1 MQNIFIELLPPWVET
16 GLQPAFYDKESGTV
30 LQQTARMY
38 AKVNQIVETV
48 NGQNE
53 TIEEY
58 INKFNE
64 LHDYVYN
71 YFDNLDVQQE
81 INNKLERMAQ
91 NGELY
96 EIIKPFVSDIIEPT
110 LEAQDTKLKQYNQR
124 ITSNTT
130 AIATTNTRIDNIA
143 SLAEGSTTGDAELA
157 DIRVGFYGVTYT
169 DAGTAVRH
177 GDEFNASLI
186 IKSNTLSWTQGG
198 INASTGDNNSYT
210 TRIRTGY
217 IPSL

>member
-1 MQNIFIELLPPWVET
+1 MASGLKNI
-16 GLQPAFYDKESGTV
+16 
-30 LQQTARMY
+30 
-38 AKVNQIVETV
+38 
-48 NGQNE
+48 E
-53 TIEEY
+53 TIESPFRRFVTTIGVFPTAFTYAMTYYECLAY
-58 INKFNE
+58 LVKYLEETVIPAVNDNAEALAE
-64 LHDYVYN
+64 LQSLFVELKSYVDN

-91 NGELY
+91 NGKLY

-110 LEAQDTKLKQYNQR
+110 LEAQDAKLEQYNQR
-124 ITSNTT
+124 ITSNTS

-157 DIRVGFYGVTYT
+157 DIRVGFDGVTYT

-186 IKSNTLSWTQGG
+186 I
-198 INASTGDNNSYT
+198 
-210 TRIRTGY
+210 
-217 IPSL
+217 